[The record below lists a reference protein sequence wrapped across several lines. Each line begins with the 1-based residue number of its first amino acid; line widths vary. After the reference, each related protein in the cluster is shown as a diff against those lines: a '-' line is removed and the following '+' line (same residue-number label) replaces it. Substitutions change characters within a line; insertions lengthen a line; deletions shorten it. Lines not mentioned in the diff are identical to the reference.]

1 MNNQTFQK
9 FYNRLNPAQKRAV
22 DLVEGPVMVVAGPG
36 TGKTEIL
43 TLRIANILQK
53 ADVQPE
59 NILALTFT
67 DSGVISMRRRL
78 VEIIGSPAYS
88 VAISTFHTF
97 CNDIIKN
104 YPEEFP
110 RIISSNNI
118 TEVDQIQII
127 ESLIN
132 ELPLKELKPFGD
144 IFYFLRPVLGA
155 INDLKREGVNP
166 DTFSNI
172 VEKEQKDFDAIPG
185 LTYEKGPHKGKM
197 KGQHQKREK
206 QIKKN
211 RELAHIYHVYQET
224 LTKSRFYDYTDM
236 IMEALSALEKNKNLL
251 LVLQEQYQYIL
262 VDEHQDT
269 NNAQNRI
276 LELLSSFHKNP
287 NVFIVGD
294 EKQAI
299 FRFQGAS
306 LENFAYFR
314 KRYPNA
320 ELLILEENYRSSQAI
335 LDSAHSLIAG
345 EKELKA
351 AVPRE
356 NKKIELLIFSN
367 PIVETYF
374 LARDVKEK
382 IAQGI
387 VPEEIA
393 IFYRDNKDAVPVAA
407 MLEKNGISFSVE
419 SDQDILR
426 DPDIKKLLLL
436 FRAIHQFGAQDV
448 FIEALHI
455 DFLEIDP
462 LDIYKLVEYANEN
475 RITVF
480 ELARSAERMKALG
493 LTTEAHIS
501 TLYSRLAQWFTAS
514 RNQSFPEVFTR
525 VVRESGFLASLL
537 SRPDSAEKLE
547 KVNRLFGEVKTLIE
561 KHKDCSLGDFIAYLD
576 TLSSYSVMVKK
587 SAATRLTGRVRLM
600 TAHRSKGLEFDYVY
614 IIHAVD
620 GHWGNKRRAQLLSLP
635 PRVFSLTDSY
645 IHEGNTIDDERRLF
659 YVALT
664 RAKQGVYISYAVR
677 DENEREQLPSQFI
690 QEINPELIQT
700 CDTTSYEKEFASKK
714 EILFA
719 PSLVSG
725 IPIKDREYVRELFL
739 KRGLSVT
746 ALNNYLSCP
755 WKYFYTNLLRVPQSP
770 TKHQMYGIAIH
781 AALKDFFDAIKSREA
796 KEDFLLARFLDHLT
810 KQPLTK
816 TEFEEVLERGKQAL
830 NGYYHY
836 YRNIWSLNMI
846 GEFTIR
852 GIMLTPEIRL
862 TGKIDKMEILNDRLE
877 VNVVD
882 YKTGRP
888 KTRGEIEG
896 STKNS
901 NGDIKR
907 QLVFYNLLL
916 NLYEKGKYRMVS
928 GDIDFVE
935 PDKTGRY
942 RKEHIVIEKEDVH
955 ELSELIN
962 KISEEIL
969 MLAFWDRRCENKTCE
984 FCALRDMM
992 I

>member
-1 MNNQTFQK
+1 MQTRFEEL
-9 FYNRLNPAQKRAV
+9 YNRLNPAQKRAV

-88 VAISTFHTF
+88 VAISTFHSF

-110 RIISSNNI
+110 RIIGSNSI

-127 ESLIN
+127 ENLIN

-155 INDLKREGVNP
+155 INDLKREGVDP

-172 VEKEQKDFDAIPG
+172 IEKERKDFDAIPD
-185 LTYEKGPHKGKM
+185 LIYEKGPHKGKM
-197 KGQHQKREK
+197 KGQYQKREK

-211 RELAHIYHVYQET
+211 RELAHIYNVYQET

-251 LVLQEQYQYIL
+251 LILQEQYQYIL

-276 LELLSSFHKNP
+276 LELLSSFHENP

-320 ELLILEENYRSSQAI
+320 ELLVLEENYRSSQAI
-335 LDSAHSLIAG
+335 LDSAHSLLAG

-356 NKKIELLIFSN
+356 NKKIELLTFSN
-367 PIVETYF
+367 PVVENYF
-374 LARDVKEK
+374 LAQDIKEK
-382 IAQGI
+382 IEQE
-387 VPEEIA
+387 VPPEEIA
-393 IFYRDNKDAVPVAA
+393 IFYRDNKDAMPVAA
-407 MLEKNGISFSVE
+407 MLEKNGVPFSIE

-426 DPDIKKLLLL
+426 DPDIKKLVLLL
-436 FRAIHQFGAQDV
+436 RAIHRFGTQDV

-462 LDIYKLVEYANEN
+462 LDIYKIVGYANEN

-480 ELARSAERMKALG
+480 ELARSAEQMKALG

-501 TLYSRLAQWFTAS
+501 RLYGHLAQWFTAS
-514 RNQSFPEVFTR
+514 RNQSFPEIFTQ

-547 KVNRLFGEVKTLIE
+547 KVNRLFSEVKTLIE
-561 KHKDCSLGDFIAYLD
+561 KHKDCSLEDFITYLD
-576 TLSSYSVMVKK
+576 TLSSYGVMVKK
-587 SAATRLTGRVRLM
+587 SAATRLRGRVRLM

-614 IIHAVD
+614 IINAID
-620 GHWGNKRRAQLLSLP
+620 GHWGNKRRAQLLPLP
-635 PRVFSLTDSY
+635 PRVFSLTDST
-645 IHEGNTIDDERRLF
+645 IDGGNTIDDERRLF

-664 RAKQGVYISYAVR
+664 RAKRGVRISYAAR

-690 QEINPELIQT
+690 QEINPKLIQT
-700 CDTTSYEKEFASKK
+700 HDTAPYEKGFASKK

-725 IPIKDREYVRELFL
+725 IHIKDRDYVRELFL

-746 ALNNYLSCP
+746 GLNNYLSCP
-755 WKYFYTNLLRVPQSP
+755 WKYFYTNLLRVPQAP
-770 TKHQMYGIAIH
+770 TKHQMYGIAVH
-781 AALKDFFDAIKSREA
+781 AALKDFFDALKNREV
-796 KEDFLLARFLDHLT
+796 EDDYLLARFLDHLT

-816 TEFEEVLERGKQAL
+816 AEFEEVLPRGNEAL
-830 NGYYHY
+830 SGYYNHSQ
-836 YRNIWSLNMI
+836 NIWNKSTI

-852 GIMLTPEIRL
+852 GVMLTPEIRL
-862 TGKIDKMEILNDRLE
+862 TGKIDKIEVLHEGLA
-877 VNVVD
+877 VNVID

-907 QLVFYNLLL
+907 QLAFYNLLL
-916 NLYEKGKYRMVS
+916 NLYEDGRYTMVS

-935 PDKTGRY
+935 PDKKGRY
-942 RKEHIVIEKEDVH
+942 RKERFVIEKEEVE
-955 ELSELIN
+955 ELETLI
-962 KISEEIL
+962 KKTSREIL
-969 MLAFWDRRCENKTCE
+969 ALTFWDIRCKDKECE
-984 FCALRDMM
+984 FCDLREMM
-992 I
+992 R